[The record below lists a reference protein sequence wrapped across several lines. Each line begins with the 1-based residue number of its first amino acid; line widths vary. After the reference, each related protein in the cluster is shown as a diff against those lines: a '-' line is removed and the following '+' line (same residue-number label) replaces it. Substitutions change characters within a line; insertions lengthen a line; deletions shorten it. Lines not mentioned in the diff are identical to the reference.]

1 MGLGGFFMEN
11 KKQSEE
17 IQSRRDFFKK
27 AAKSALP
34 ILGAVLLAN
43 APAIVKATE
52 AEPEPMGCNYCSYGC
67 SGTCQGCR
75 GSCRGDCVGNCYQT
89 CYVTCKGYCKGC
101 SGSCEGNCYTGCSG
115 VSN

>member
-43 APAIVKATE
+43 APTIVKA
-52 AEPEPMGCNYCSYGC
+52 AEPEPMGCNYSCTGWCKDNCSGGCKGTCTTACARGC
-67 SGTCQGCR
+67 SNYCNASCSTTCR
-75 GSCRGDCVGNCYQT
+75 G
-89 CYVTCKGYCKGC
+89 
-101 SGSCEGNCYTGCSG
+101 
-115 VSN
+115 VSY